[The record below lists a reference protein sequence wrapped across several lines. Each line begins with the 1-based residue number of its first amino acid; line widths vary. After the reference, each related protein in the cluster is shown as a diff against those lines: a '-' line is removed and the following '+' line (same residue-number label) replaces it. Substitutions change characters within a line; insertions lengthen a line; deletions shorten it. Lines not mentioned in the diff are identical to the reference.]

1 MENITSILKANKE
14 LQSKP
19 LPKGVVIGLGKL
31 SIDAENA
38 KIAHELIKRSHEMGF
53 NLGETKYTICR
64 RWTALSIDDAKEVR
78 AFINANMNEDGTFV
92 SVTEAKKRIQEA
104 AEKEEDKIKETPLV
118 TIRQETKD
126 GNPYKFI
133 LYIRPDQKGS
143 EIMDSFFNA
152 GLRCGFFY
160 FKPGFRA
167 FVEVFDTPQTRDYL
181 NKNFKKEYL
190 ECMGEKVQGEPQTT
204 VVLSNQNKPI
214 AKQKVNVPVS
224 KVELLRQ

>member
-19 LPKGVVIGLGKL
+19 LPKGVEVGFGKL

-38 KIAHELIKRSHEMGF
+38 KIAPELIKRSHEMGF
-53 NLGETKYTICR
+53 NLGETKYTICQ
-64 RWTALSIDDAKEVR
+64 RWTALLIDDAKEVR

-143 EIMDSFFNA
+143 EIMDSFFAFSASFFAPSNILAASFSAPLILDSAVFFLIVIPIGINTAPETRRVITIAISINNA
-152 GLRCGFFY
+152 
-160 FKPGFRA
+160 P
-167 FVEVFDTPQTRDYL
+167 
-181 NKNFKKEYL
+181 
-190 ECMGEKVQGEPQTT
+190 
-204 VVLSNQNKPI
+204 LSIKFSMYN
-214 AKQKVNVPVS
+214 
-224 KVELLRQ
+224 

>member
-19 LPKGVVIGLGKL
+19 LPKGVVVGWGKL

-38 KIAHELIKRSHEMGF
+38 KIAHELIRRSHEMGF
-53 NLGETKYTICR
+53 NLGETKYTICQ
-64 RWTALSIDDAKEVR
+64 RWTALSIDDVKEVR

-92 SVTEAKKRIQEA
+92 SVAEAKKRIQEA
-104 AEKEEDKIKETPLV
+104 AQKEADKIKETPLV

-160 FKPGFRA
+160 FKPGLRA
-167 FVEVFDTPQTRDYL
+167 FVELFDTLQTRDYL